1 MSAIAPSSAPSPAQ
15 PPSRAHA
22 ESPTHSESG
31 AFQPSVLPQ
40 GGPVSVFPDTP
51 AQASPALS
59 FRPIATNLIQ
69 STVIL
74 AIVCMIGVFIAQ
86 SLLMV
91 QRHSRQFQQVVDEI
105 ARNSVPLLS
114 ISLWDTELKTV
125 QSQVDLIAR
134 RPQIG
139 YVQVSASGGRRFE
152 AGDPALKDGPVSLRI
167 KIPAPE
173 GADPARGRLGELSL
187 VGNQQ
192 FLLSDVFK
200 NALSVL
206 VGYSI
211 FTVLIC
217 GLIAYMLRR
226 ELQIPLQ
233 HMAQFATQLTPRTLT
248 QPLDLDRPR
257 RSHVDEIDQVA
268 DGFSKLQHG
277 LREHITRLDHM
288 VEERTAQLK
297 TLAETNRVLSI
308 TDELTGC
315 LNRRTLE
322 SRLREELGR
331 SQRYQRNLSVICLD
345 LDFFKRVNDTH
356 GHAAGDEVLRSV
368 GQQLR
373 GSTRLNLDW
382 IVRMGGEEFLIV
394 LPETELEPALAHA
407 ERLRKKIEAQPVTHD
422 GREIRLTASLGVA
435 QWKMQESGQSLVM
448 RADAHQYEAKEA
460 GRNRVCPSPVPLA
473 A

>member
-1 MSAIAPSSAPSPAQ
+1 
-15 PPSRAHA
+15 
-22 ESPTHSESG
+22 
-31 AFQPSVLPQ
+31 
-40 GGPVSVFPDTP
+40 VFPDSPP
-51 AQASPALS
+51 AAPPPPP
-59 FRPIATNLIQ
+59 FRPIASNLIQ
-69 STVIL
+69 GTVIL
-74 AIVCMIGVFIAQ
+74 AIVCMVGVFVVQ

-91 QRHSRQFQQVVDEI
+91 QQHSKQYQLVVDEI

-114 ISLWDTELKTV
+114 VSLWDIELKTV
-125 QSQVDLIAR
+125 QSQVDLIAQ

-139 YVQVSASGGRRFE
+139 FVQVNANIGRRFV

-173 GADPARGRLGELSL
+173 GAGGTGAARGVVGELSI

-192 FLLSDVFK
+192 YLLGDVLK

-206 VGYSI
+206 IGYGI
-211 FTVLIC
+211 FTALIC
-217 GLIAYMLRR
+217 GLITYMLRR

-233 HMAQFATQLTPRTLT
+233 HMARFATEITPQTLT
-248 QPLDLDRPR
+248 QPLELDRPR
-257 RSHVDEIDQVA
+257 RANVDEIDQVA

-297 TLAETNRVLSI
+297 ALAETNRVLSI

-315 LNRRTLE
+315 LNRRTLDL
-322 SRLREELGR
+322 RLSEELSR

-345 LDFFKRVNDTH
+345 LDFFKRINDTY

-368 GQQLR
+368 GQLLR
-373 GSTRLNLDW
+373 QSTRLNLDW

-394 LPETELEPALAHA
+394 LPETELAPAQAHA
-407 ERLRKKIEAQPVTHD
+407 ERLRQAIEAQPVVHE
-422 GREIRLTASLGVA
+422 GRAIRLTASLGVA
-435 QWKMQESGQSLVM
+435 QWTAPESGQSLIM
-448 RADAHQYEAKEA
+448 RADTHQYEAKEA
-460 GRNRVCPSPVPLA
+460 GRNQVFPPLPPSMGPA
-473 A
+473 

>member
-1 MSAIAPSSAPSPAQ
+1 MPVSALPSSPASLASHPESTHGAPSAPSP
-15 PPSRAHA
+15 
-22 ESPTHSESG
+22 
-31 AFQPSVLPQ
+31 
-40 GGPVSVFPDTP
+40 GGPVSVFPDSP
-51 AQASPALS
+51 AQSPPAQP
-59 FRPIATNLIQ
+59 FRPIASNLIQ

-74 AIVCMIGVFIAQ
+74 AVVCMIGLFVAQ

-91 QRHSRQFQQVVDEI
+91 QRHSRQFQQEVDEI
-105 ARNSVPLLS
+105 ARNSVPILS

-134 RPQIG
+134 RAQIG
-139 YVQVSASGGRRFE
+139 YVQVSASGGRKFE
-152 AGDPALKDGPVSLRI
+152 AGNPALKDGPVSLRI

-173 GADPARGRLGELSL
+173 GADPARGRPGELSL

-192 FLLSDVFK
+192 FLLGDVFQ

-206 VGYSI
+206 VGYGI
-211 FTVLIC
+211 FTALIC

-233 HMAQFATQLTPRTLT
+233 HMALFATQLTPRTLT
-248 QPLDLDRPR
+248 QPLDLNRPR
-257 RSHVDEIDQVA
+257 RANVDEIDQVA

-315 LNRRTLE
+315 LNRRTLDA
-322 SRLREELGR
+322 RLREELAR
-331 SQRYQRNLSVICLD
+331 SHRYLRNLSVICLD
-345 LDFFKRVNDTH
+345 LDFFKHINDGY

-368 GQQLR
+368 GQLLR
-373 GSTRLNLDW
+373 NSTRLNLDW

-407 ERLRKKIEAQPVTHD
+407 ERLRGIIEAQPVSHE
-422 GREIRLTASLGVA
+422 GREINITASLGVA
-435 QWKMQESGQSLVM
+435 QWKPPESGQSLVM

-460 GRNRVCPSPVPLA
+460 GRNQVFPPLAPLA